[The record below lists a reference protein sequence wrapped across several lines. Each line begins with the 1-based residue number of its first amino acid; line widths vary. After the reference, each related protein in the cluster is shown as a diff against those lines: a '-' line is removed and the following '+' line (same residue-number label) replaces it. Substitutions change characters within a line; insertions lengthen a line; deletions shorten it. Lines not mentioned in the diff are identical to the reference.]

1 MKPFYDKPA
10 KTLDEQAQILLD
22 RGLKGI
28 SKTDLMS
35 KLSSINYYRLRG
47 YTYPYQDNSD
57 PDTPF
62 FTTNCWNT
70 IWADYVLD
78 SRLRSFLF
86 ECISH
91 IEIALKTQL
100 TLNMSLG
107 HEPTWYT
114 EKDYFYNENNFSSDF
129 SELLKNWSRSKEKFK
144 EHYEN
149 DYNSA
154 KLPPSW
160 IIFETATFGV
170 MSKFYGNLDNSVSE
184 KDLIAQYFGFPHG
197 CSSHL
202 KSWLQ
207 NINIIR
213 NICAH
218 HSRLFSKTNIV
229 TPSYPPVLPDK
240 WLVLGFA
247 QNKVYSSI
255 CIIKRLLDYCAP
267 DFDFMEKFTSLMST
281 ATDEQK
287 RTMGFPVGWESE
299 PLFN

>member
-1 MKPFYDKPA
+1 MKPFYNKPA
-10 KTLDEQAQILLD
+10 LSIDKQAQLLID
-22 RGLKGI
+22 RGLNGI
-28 SKTDLMS
+28 SKVELEK
-35 KLSSINYYRLRG
+35 KLKSVNYYRLRG
-47 YTYPYQDNSD
+47 YTYPYQDNTLS
-57 PDTPF
+57 DTPF
-62 FTTNCWNT
+62 LPTNKWAD

-78 SRLRSFLF
+78 SKLRSFLF
-86 ECISH
+86 ESIGH
-91 IEIALKTQL
+91 IEIALRTQL
-100 TLNMSLG
+100 SYNMSVA

-114 EKDYFYNENNFSSDF
+114 EKNYFFSENNFSSDF

-170 MSKFYGNLDNSVSE
+170 MSKYYGNLDNKITE
-184 KDLIAQYFGFPHG
+184 KDTISQYFGFPHG
-197 CSSHL
+197 CSGHL

-218 HSRLFSKTNIV
+218 HGRLFSKSNIV
-229 TPSYPPVLPDK
+229 TPTCPATLPGK

-247 QNKVYSSI
+247 PNKIYSSI
-255 CIIKRLLDYCAP
+255 CIIKRLLDYCAA
-267 DFDFMEKFTSLMST
+267 DYDFMAKLNDFIST
-281 ATDEQK
+281 ASANQK
-287 RTMGFPVGWESE
+287 KIMGFPAGWESE
-299 PLFN
+299 PLFK

>member
-1 MKPFYDKPA
+1 MKPFYNKPA
-10 KTLDEQAQILLD
+10 KTLDDQAQLLLD
-22 RGLKGI
+22 RGLKDI
-28 SKTDLMS
+28 SKTDLIQ
-35 KLSSINYYRLRG
+35 KLASINYYRLRG
-47 YTYPYQDNSD
+47 YTYPYQDNTD
-57 PDTPF
+57 PNTPF
-62 FTTNCWNT
+62 IASNSWDT
-70 IWADYVLD
+70 IWSDYVLD
-78 SRLRSFLF
+78 SHLRSFLF

-114 EKDYFYNENNFSSDF
+114 EKDYFYDKKNFSSDF
-129 SELLKNWSRSKEKFK
+129 SELLKNWARAKEKFK

-160 IIFETATFGV
+160 IIFETTTFGI
-170 MSKFYGNLDNSVSE
+170 MSKYYGNLDNSITE
-184 KDLIAQYFGFPHG
+184 KDKIAQHFGFPHG
-197 CSSHL
+197 CSAHL

-229 TPSYPPVLPDK
+229 TPTCPATLPNK
-240 WLVLGFA
+240 WLSLGFA
-247 QNKVYSSI
+247 QSKVYSSI
-255 CIIKRLLDYCAP
+255 CIIKRLLDYSSP
-267 DFDFMEKFTSLMST
+267 DFDFMGKFTSLMAGT
-281 ATDEQK
+281 TEAQK

-299 PLFN
+299 ALFN